1 MREIHYLK
9 RKIDRYLDEW
19 YAGKRL
25 PLIVKGPRQVGKTAS
40 IRHFAAGKYENI
52 VEVNFVSDPKYRTII
67 ADGYGA
73 QEVVNALSRLNNSFR
88 FVENAFG
95 EGQEMLLLVTDLS
108 VNKYTMAYI
117 NDHGC
122 DRYFDH
128 NKQLLF
134 HERGSDLIDRINR
147 LDLNEEE

>member
-1 MREIHYLK
+1 MREIPYLK
-9 RKIDRYLDEW
+9 RKIDRYLEEW
-19 YAGKRL
+19 YSGKRL

-88 FVENAFG
+88 FVAG
-95 EGQEMLLLVTDLS
+95 KT
-108 VNKYTMAYI
+108 
-117 NDHGC
+117 
-122 DRYFDH
+122 
-128 NKQLLF
+128 LLF
-134 HERGSDLIDRINR
+134 FDEVQKCPDITTSFKFFFEDGRFDVIA
-147 LDLNEEE
+147 